1 MSAILYPVAES
12 ADLALGAPKGRA
24 ERERAARLV
33 CGGVD
38 VEFVTECAG
47 PAYTTRDAALDAWAG
62 RVEDDRPGRQRS
74 LEPQD
79 RYCRLVEQFAGRV
92 PLPVKPA
99 NVEGRR
105 WPTPSEAPATVWRLS
120 VSYWR
125 PRSVGQDPEA
135 PQARRARKGQ
145 AGELAPET
153 LKVIARQPLRPILPQ
168 RPLDI
173 GLFEVRRPEAPY
185 SLMADE

>member
-1 MSAILYPVAES
+1 MTAILYPVAES

-24 ERERAARLV
+24 ARERAARLV
-33 CGGVD
+33 CEGVE

-47 PAYTTRDAALDAWAG
+47 PAYTTREAALDAWEG
-62 RVEDDRPGRQRS
+62 RVEDDRPGRQRT
-74 LEPQD
+74 LEVQD
-79 RYCRLVEQFAGRV
+79 RYCRLVEQIAGRP
-92 PLPVKPA
+92 PLPLRPA
-99 NVEGRR
+99 NTDGRR
-105 WPTPSEAPATVWRLS
+105 WPEPNEAPTTVWRLS

-125 PRSVGQDPEA
+125 PRSIGQDIEA

-153 LKVIARQPLRPILPQ
+153 LKAIARQPLRAILPQ